1 MIGVDAAPN
10 VPFVGPKRRNSTA
23 PAIDAPGARAE
34 GDQLQE
40 ATGHGDV
47 LEEMYHLVRVA
58 EIAMRDQRGRNAL
71 HRQYDPGWTRLIA
84 DDEQNAA
91 DAFDDDGDDC
101 RQHGDRQTLRAHKGD
116 GAIEIHEL
124 LDATQNEDDGK
135 QQPSQQRGAIVQRVH
150 RIPPLVSQG

>member
-58 EIAMRDQRGRNAL
+58 EIAMRDQRGRNAP

-84 DDEQNAA
+84 ESRMPPTHSTMTATIAA
-91 DAFDDDGDDC
+91 STGTGRPSAPI
-101 RQHGDRQTLRAHKGD
+101 K
-116 GAIEIHEL
+116 
-124 LDATQNEDDGK
+124 AT
-135 QQPSQQRGAIVQRVH
+135 V
-150 RIPPLVSQG
+150 PLKSMSFWTPLKMK